1 MNEMSRLVPQ
11 EILDCIKR
19 IEKAGFEAFLVGG
32 CVRDLLLGKTPGDWD
47 MASNATPDKLVEIF
61 GDDAVYENSFG
72 TVSLKS
78 FPIEITT
85 YRKEGTYSDKRHPDS
100 ISFAKELKDDLGRR
114 DFTINALALD
124 ADGKVIDLFN
134 GQADLKLGIIRAVN
148 DPQIRFDE
156 DALRML
162 RAIRFA
168 SQLSF
173 VIEPKTAAAI
183 MSLKDNLSH
192 VAKERIRDEFEK
204 IIMSDRASDG
214 VEMLVNAGLMK
225 YIIPEVLEG
234 VNCGQN
240 KHHIYTV
247 FKHCNEAL
255 RYSTNQKYSLEVRLA
270 SLLHDVGKPRTKR
283 GDGIDSTFHGHEVI
297 GARIASKRLREL
309 AFSSKVLDKV
319 VHLIRYHMFY
329 YNVGEITDAG
339 VRRFVKRVGAENID
353 DLIRL
358 READRIGSGVEK
370 AVPYKLRHLLFM
382 IEKVKQDPIE
392 PKMLKLRGDELM
404 NLLKLEA
411 SPRVGLILHAL
422 MEEVLD
428 DPAKNDFEYL
438 KTKALELNKLDEKEL
453 LKFKEKALLRADELE
468 AEAESQ
474 IKRKFKV

>member
-1 MNEMSRLVPQ
+1 MSRLVPQ
-11 EILDCIKR
+11 EILDCIKK

-168 SQLSF
+168 SQLGF

-183 MSLKDNLSH
+183 MNLKDNLSH

-204 IIMSDRASDG
+204 VIMSDRAADG

-297 GARIASKRLREL
+297 GARIAAKRLREL

-453 LKFKEKALLRADELE
+453 LKFKEKALFRADELE